1 MDHHKLKFTETAV
14 KIDLKTVI
22 NIENASAYK
31 TN

>member
-1 MDHHKLKFTETAV
+1 MDHHKLKFTET
-14 KIDLKTVI
+14 KIDLETVI